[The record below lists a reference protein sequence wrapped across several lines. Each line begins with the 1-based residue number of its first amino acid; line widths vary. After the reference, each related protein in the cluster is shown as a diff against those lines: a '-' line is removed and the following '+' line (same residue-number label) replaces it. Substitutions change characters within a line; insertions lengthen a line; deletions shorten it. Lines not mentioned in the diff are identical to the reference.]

1 MLVQKIS
8 AVPPAVHAMGLIWFD
23 RNGQVVDLNLNAA
36 FMLDASPHWVLMQNF
51 FSLCGQAQPGAR
63 LAAEWADICQRRVSG
78 AEHALHGETGASIW
92 TALSFSHR
100 IGRINAEQRIL
111 ALAVNLDM
119 LI

>member
-23 RNGQVVDLNLNAA
+23 RDGQVVDLNLNAA
-36 FMLDASPHWVLMQNF
+36 LMLDASPHWVLMQNF
-51 FSLCGQAQPGAR
+51 FSLCGQAQPCAS
-63 LAAEWADICQRRVSG
+63 LAAEWADIRQGRVSG
-78 AEHALHGETGASIW
+78 AEHAMLGETGVSVW

-100 IGRINAEQRIL
+100 YGRTNAEQRIL
-111 ALAVNLDM
+111 ALAVNLDT